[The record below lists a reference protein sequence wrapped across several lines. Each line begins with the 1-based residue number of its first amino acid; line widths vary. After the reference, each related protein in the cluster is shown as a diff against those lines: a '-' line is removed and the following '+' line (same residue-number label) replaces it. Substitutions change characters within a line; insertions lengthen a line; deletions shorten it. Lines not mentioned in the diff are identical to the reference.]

1 MSILVVWAS
10 PNQDGLTSAAKD
22 NILKGLSE
30 AGGEAEALHLN
41 KRDIRCC
48 RACGN
53 GWGLCRSEGR
63 CVINDDFSE
72 DYQRL
77 VSAEAIV
84 WITPVYWHDL
94 AENLK
99 AFLDR
104 LRRCET
110 RRNHF
115 LKGKKSLLVAC
126 AGGTGRGAIQCLDR
140 LEDTLGH
147 MDIVAVDRLPIIRF
161 NREYMLPALLGAGRA
176 RCGAYRANGVRRG
189 RMSADPGSRQSKRGE
204 LSFAGRRMPAA
215 AFAVL
220 LFQGP

>member
-84 WITPVYWHDL
+84 RLLARSCREPEGFSGSPAPVRD
-94 AENLK
+94 A
-99 AFLDR
+99 
-104 LRRCET
+104 
-110 RRNHF
+110 
-115 LKGKKSLLVAC
+115 
-126 AGGTGRGAIQCLDR
+126 
-140 LEDTLGH
+140 
-147 MDIVAVDRLPIIRF
+147 P
-161 NREYMLPALLGAGRA
+161 
-176 RCGAYRANGVRRG
+176 
-189 RMSADPGSRQSKRGE
+189 
-204 LSFAGRRMPAA
+204 
-215 AFAVL
+215 
-220 LFQGP
+220 